1 MYEQYWTAWG
11 YIMQSRTI
19 LVLRLIPDKGRSKA
33 LPLFIAMRGISNNFL
48 VHLPSWHDELRVCKE
63 KQIKLLLMFQNVLRL
78 EKTSNS
84 ESVSLPVWRL
94 EIFCW
99 GDMKKNLI
107 KGRSLES
114 VWSLLNLVA
123 TGAYCFTNTSF
134 FCYLQCNHALD
145 LVSTHHNNSPSPPK
159 VYLIF
164 TPWCCIL
171 SKAYFSRVQNVSSVI
186 MDIAFDLVSTHS
198 ARITFCKNL
207 YIKVFQSSVKEW
219 VSFFLGLWGMNQ
231 SAGQTNRVNRKAV
244 LRRFVCSALRFIPHE
259 PRK

>member
-1 MYEQYWTAWG
+1 
-11 YIMQSRTI
+11 MQSRTI

-63 KQIKLLLMFQNVLRL
+63 KQIKLLLMFQNVIRL

-114 VWSLLNLVA
+114 VWSLLKMHIKEEYHNGLSAIISHQVVLYYDNIVLLRYNKWKA
-123 TGAYCFTNTSF
+123 SDNTRQSD
-134 FCYLQCNHALD
+134 NWI
-145 LVSTHHNNSPSPPK
+145 K
-159 VYLIF
+159 LI
-164 TPWCCIL
+164 P
-171 SKAYFSRVQNVSSVI
+171 V
-186 MDIAFDLVSTHS
+186 
-198 ARITFCKNL
+198 
-207 YIKVFQSSVKEW
+207 
-219 VSFFLGLWGMNQ
+219 
-231 SAGQTNRVNRKAV
+231 
-244 LRRFVCSALRFIPHE
+244 
-259 PRK
+259 